1 MEACTQRQHI
11 GLEKTCTHSLYI
23 QYGINIPVGFRI
35 DVLLPNLQL
44 AKFAKHVV

>member
-1 MEACTQRQHI
+1 MVHFVHGSMYAKAAHRPR
-11 GLEKTCTHSLYI
+11 KTCTHSLYI

-44 AKFAKHVV
+44 